1 MFRRR
6 PFVLPFRWALAVEVP
21 PLLRRANQ
29 LMASGDYPAAA
40 DAFEELGRGAQARGR
55 PRAARPLLQAGRCQ
69 LLAGQVPAGIALLKQ
84 GLSLL
89 AERGQVF
96 QVQTI
101 GGRLLAELRQR
112 GLAAEAADLEA
123 YLQSLL
129 PGGSTA
135 TPAAAS
141 AEARHLPTHCP
152 ACGGPLRS
160 DEVEWADEVTAECPY
175 CGSAVRV
182 E

>member
-6 PFVLPFRWALAVEVP
+6 PFVRPLRRALAVDVP

-40 DAFEELGRGAQARGR
+40 QAFEELARRAQAGGL
-55 PRAARPLLQAGRCQ
+55 PRAAQLLLQAGRCR
-69 LLAGQVPAGIALLKQ
+69 LLAGQVLAGIALLQQ

-89 AERGQVF
+89 AAGGRVF
-96 QVQTI
+96 QARTI
-101 GGRLLAELRQR
+101 GGRILAELRQR
-112 GLAAEAADLEA
+112 GLAAEAAQMEA

-129 PGGSTA
+129 PGGSA
-135 TPAAAS
+135 AAPAAAP
-141 AEARHLPTHCP
+141 ADARLLPTHCP

-160 DEVEWADEVTAECPY
+160 DEVEWADEATAECPY
-175 CGSAVRV
+175 CGSAVRA